1 MKLYFLPFFCDVMQW
16 HVVVFINST
25 SYLRDQYLYVA
36 LNCCFN
42 IVHLQ
47 INSQQAV
54 LFPHRHPVLVPLC
67 HDVHHHPACT
77 WHAYDMCSE
86 GEKHAEHQSGAS
98 AVVAQPCTLM
108 HPQGVIL
115 HNHASEAA
123 IKRKEKAILT
133 FYCLRTPTVLRCISL
148 FDQKRAPGSC
158 LLGYVVQKNQKSD
171 RAVVDFEI
179 FWAVHEKTFK

>member
-1 MKLYFLPFFCDVMQW
+1 MQW

-42 IVHLQ
+42 IVYLQ
-47 INSQQAV
+47 VNSQQAV

-108 HPQGVIL
+108 HPQAVIL

-123 IKRKEKAILT
+123 IKRKEKVILT
-133 FYCLRTPTVLRCISL
+133 FCCLRTPTVLRCITL
-148 FDQKRAPGSC
+148 FYQKHG
-158 LLGYVVQKNQKSD
+158 LL
-171 RAVVDFEI
+171 AVVCFVMWCKRVRGRTGLWLILKYFGLCMKKPLNE
-179 FWAVHEKTFK
+179 AK